1 MLESGTCD
9 WVIYELKT
17 CGLGDAWTRGRGTH
31 ESGTLSH
38 GTQRHGARG
47 REDSPRRGTVSM
59 RTRERKKNFTRF
71 LCLMCKIQF
80 SVVSR
85 KVFYKVIMGTGEKYM
100 SRNQGRIQ
108 N

>member
-1 MLESGTCD
+1 MLESGTCGQGTCD
-9 WVIYELKT
+9 SVIYGPPK
-17 CGLGDAWTRGRGTH
+17 DAWTRGRGTH

-85 KVFYKVIMGTGEKYM
+85 KVFYKVIM
-100 SRNQGRIQ
+100 
-108 N
+108 